1 MVNVLL
7 TISVI
12 LNVVLSI
19 LLAVFIKK
27 YRRSENLHRINRIC
41 MHR

>member
-1 MVNVLL
+1 MINILL
-7 TISVI
+7 VISVV
-12 LNVVLSI
+12 LNVILSI
-19 LLAVFIKK
+19 LLAVFVKK